1 MRRGAPRDGE
11 IVTASKMQKMGGTLL
26 FCALLFLV
34 IGLTLQADLRKE
46 TGLSQRTGQRLQ
58 RYRQSLFRARQA
70 HRFDE
75 KQESAKLIKVISLVQ
90 AHLSRDQRD
99 QRATA
104 SLMAH
109 LEAARQRHRQAYE
122 KVLAALG
129 GNPEVVAFLRKELGA
144 RISAFHA
151 HVIAASRQYGQA
163 LLQEGKDAEH
173 RLRVLT
179 QSAISELADETAQVK
194 RESKEEA
201 ALEVKDPAW
210 AAVARQ
216 AAAKHK
222 RGRAQTRDELDEEA
236 MIASFKDRIDAIPQ
250 QPLLTP
256 REMERG
262 MELLALHAVNDGEV
276 VQGAV
281 PDGQSLSGRTAKL
294 GDIEAE
300 MQALMAKAGAGVPGQ
315 PVQQHAASQFAE
327 FMKQAEFGRN
337 GGLKK
342 MQHDV
347 ALWKADK
354 MTDAQVML
362 EIQRQIA
369 GGQVDPQWVLDKET
383 KRERTQMMKLGRD
396 NHANH
401 HVMDRVKAHRKEGK
415 AR

>member
-1 MRRGAPRDGE
+1 LCQRAH
-11 IVTASKMQKMGGTLL
+11 I
-26 FCALLFLV
+26 
-34 IGLTLQADLRKE
+34 LTLPSTPPPPRARARE
-46 TGLSQRTGQRLQ
+46 SGRLSQRTGLRLQ

-70 HRFDE
+70 HRSDE

-109 LEAARQRHRQAYE
+109 LEAARQRHRQRFE

-179 QSAISELADETAQVK
+179 QSAISELASETAHVK

-201 ALEVKDPAW
+201 ALEAKDPTW

-222 RGRAQTRDELDEEA
+222 RARAQTRDELDEEA
-236 MIASFKDRIDAIPQ
+236 MIASFKDRIDIIPT
-250 QPLLTP
+250 QPSLTP

-294 GDIEAE
+294 GEIEAE
-300 MQALMAKAGAGVPGQ
+300 MQALMAKAGAGAAVPGQ
-315 PVQQHAASQFAE
+315 PAQQHAASQFAE
-327 FMKQAEFGRN
+327 FMKQAEFGRT

-383 KRERTQMMKLGRD
+383 KREKTQMMKLGRD

-401 HVMDRVKAHRKEGK
+401 HVMDRVKAHRKGGGEEGK
-415 AR
+415 APRR